1 MKQRRLR
8 LVVAG
13 VCLWLAVGATRSGAA
28 GVPYSQ
34 LTAQQ
39 KQAFASRVQKYS
51 LTVDQAD
58 RLLDADYLLKV
69 ELPGYR
75 QCPFCKGTGAS
86 SYQTSQVKSTIRCTY
101 CQGGGRIQRKVDSSY
116 TYKDPSAQTFGT
128 VQSDINYEFVDCP
141 KCGGSGRIV
150 VYACADCGGAGMVAA
165 GPRQYVIGKSPKSL
179 SSTNAFDVLHL
190 RNGKE
195 INRVQ
200 VTRIAGDEAELRH
213 AAGMGKYRRGDFL
226 KEDAAKLF
234 GAEPEAAG
242 VVPLKESLIDMT
254 VGSPPHYLGN
264 CALEMKDVR
273 LLTLLISMG
282 VALDYENSPYLVLA
296 IDKGETNLVAAL
308 LSRNASVNARD
319 ARGRSALR
327 AAVEKGGRNLASSL
341 LAHDADPNTR
351 DVKSATPLHVAAAKG
366 DLEMVDFLIDHG
378 ARMDLADKEGRTPVD
393 YAKRSPLG
401 KKVAEKFEIQNT
413 DYARAK
419 TLMAEG
425 KFDEAIAIYGK
436 YKDRTAAHSAMV
448 SKGAYFEGR
457 GQLEDAL
464 QTYKDAN
471 DADGVQRVTGLL
483 QGRQDKL
490 IEAQNLEKAARL
502 DDARAAYVQA
512 GAPDDAKR
520 LALQLA
526 KEMEAN
532 GEFTRAV
539 GYYEA
544 AGDWDSAGKM
554 RKLSATI
561 AMAQG
566 GSRSQDSSGGA
577 QQIGTASPKKANV
590 PSPRNSL
597 LPENPKFDSPLLE
610 AAYVGDYPAVRR
622 LVDQGSDIN
631 MNQNGL
637 TPLMLA
643 AAGGHVDVVKYLGSK
658 GADIHVEIQEGINAL
673 TMASENLEVIMC
685 LEKMGAD
692 LHANMAFMLSLSAAN
707 GSLDVVEYLVEKGA
721 DVNIGISDRLAPVA
735 CAAAQGHLDTVK
747 YLVGKGA
754 DVNADVWALIYA
766 YNNGHTEVVNYL
778 KGQMYGG
785 EVILRALETKAKH
798 AASNQPDQEDVDP
811 AWYGYGYGL
820 ADVAAS
826 LNSLFNN
833 GRSMPPT
840 AADLNSLLQ
849 RFGGRPSAGREYSSC
864 YAGYKD
870 CLQKKSARYPVVDDP
885 PKKTEMND
893 TSPPKDVSSELS
905 TGDGWADYG
914 EDVGTP

>member
-1 MKQRRLR
+1 MKQNRLR
-8 LVVAG
+8 RVVAG
-13 VCLWLAVGATRSGAA
+13 VWLWLAVGSTGSGAV

-34 LTAQQ
+34 LTPQQ
-39 KQAFASRVQKYS
+39 KQAYALQVQRFG
-51 LTVDQAD
+51 LTADQAD
-58 RLLDADYLLKV
+58 KLLDADYLLKV

-75 QCPFCKGTGAS
+75 QCPFCRGTGAS
-86 SYQTSQVKSTIRCTY
+86 SYDTSKVKSTIRCVQ
-101 CQGGGRIQRKVDSSY
+101 CQGGGRIQRKIDPTY
-116 TYKDPSAQTFGT
+116 TYKDPNRQTFGA
-128 VQSDINYEFVDCP
+128 VQSETNYEFIDCP

-165 GPRQYVIGKSPKSL
+165 GPGLYIIGKSQKATSA
-179 SSTNAFDVLHL
+179 TNTFDVLHL
-190 RNGKE
+190 RNGKD
-195 INRVQ
+195 ISRVQ

-226 KEDAAKLF
+226 KEDAARLF

-242 VVPLKESLIDMT
+242 VVPSKESLIDMT

-308 LSRNASVNARD
+308 LSKDASVNARD

-327 AAVEKGGRNLASSL
+327 AAVEKGDRNLVSSL
-341 LAHDADPNTR
+341 LTHDAEPNTR
-351 DVKSATPLHVAAAKG
+351 DAKSATPLHVAAAKG
-366 DLEMVDFLIDHG
+366 DLEMVDYLIDHG

-393 YAKRSPLG
+393 YAKRSSLG
-401 KKVAEKFEIQNT
+401 KKVADKFEIQNA

-457 GQLEDAL
+457 GQLEDAQ

-471 DADGVQRVTGLL
+471 DAEGVQRVTGLL
-483 QGRQDKL
+483 QGRQAKL

-502 DDARAAYVQA
+502 DDAREAYVQA

-526 KEMEAN
+526 KEMEAK
-532 GEFTRAV
+532 GEYARAV
-539 GYYEA
+539 VYYEA

-566 GSRSQDSSGGA
+566 GTSSQDSSGGA

-622 LVDQGSDIN
+622 LVDQGSDIT
-631 MNQNGL
+631 MNQNGF
-637 TPLMLA
+637 TPLILA
-643 AAGGHVDVVKYLGSK
+643 AAGGHMDIVEYLVEK
-658 GADIHVEIQEGINAL
+658 GADVNTEIREGVNAL
-673 TMASENLEVIMC
+673 TMASENLEVIMY
-685 LEKMGAD
+685 LEKRGAD
-692 LHANMAFMLSLSAAN
+692 LHANMSAMLSLAAAN
-707 GSLDVVEYLVEKGA
+707 GGLDVVKYLVEKGA
-721 DVNIGISDRLAPVA
+721 DVNTGMSDKLSPVA
-735 CAAAQGHLDTVK
+735 CAAGLGHLDTVK
-747 YLVGKGA
+747 YLVEKGA

-778 KGQMYGG
+778 KGQMHGG

-798 AASNQPDQEDVDP
+798 AASNQLDQEDVDP

-826 LNSLFNN
+826 LNSLYSN

-885 PKKTEMND
+885 PKKTDMND

-914 EDVGTP
+914 EDVGAP